1 MKIYLDSIGCRLN
14 QGEIEKMA
22 AQFRAAGHELV
33 GSDFDADLV
42 VINTCAVTGEAA
54 SDSRGKVRH
63 AARASVEQIVVTGC
77 WATLD
82 PQAAAALPGVMRVV
96 DNEHKDHLVSNLFD
110 LPQDFDLEPLARE
123 PLPGV
128 HQRTRAFIKVQ
139 DGCDNHCTYCVT
151 RLVRGQARS
160 VPMPEVIRDIQMA
173 LRGGVKEIVL
183 TGVHLGSWGHEMQPG
198 QHLRQLVQA
207 VLKETSVERVRLSSL
222 EPWDLDDDFFE
233 LWQDER
239 LCRHLHLPL
248 QSGSEATLRRMGR
261 NVTPAAFRHIAA
273 MARQASPD
281 IAITTDMIVGFPGET
296 EQEFAESLAFAREME
311 FSGGHVF
318 TFSARPGT
326 AAARYPNPVH
336 PKIARER
343 SAQLRGMF
351 LEAVKHYHARFL
363 GQQTQVLW
371 EAADQFGPDG
381 WRLSGLTDNYI
392 RVHTTSKLQLWNQI
406 TPVHLSA
413 LSADGMTGE
422 LV

>member
-33 GSDFDADLV
+33 GKDSEADLV

-63 AARASVEQIVVTGC
+63 AARSGVEQIVVTGC

-96 DNEHKDHLVSNLFD
+96 DNERKDHLVSELFD

-139 DGCDNHCTYCVT
+139 DGCNNHCTYCVT

-160 VPMPEVIRDIQMA
+160 VAGPEVIRDIQMA

-183 TGVHLGSWGHEMQPG
+183 TGVHLGSWGHDLQPG
-198 QHLRQLVQA
+198 LHLRQLVQA
-207 VLKETSVERVRLSSL
+207 VLKETNVERVRLSSL

-261 NVTPAAFRHIAA
+261 NVTPASFRHIVE
-273 MARQASPD
+273 MARQVSPD
-281 IAITTDMIVGFPGET
+281 IALTTDMIVGFPGET
-296 EQEFAESLAFAREME
+296 EQEFAESLAFAREIG

-318 TFSARPGT
+318 SYSARPDT
-326 AAARYPNPVH
+326 PAARYPNPVH

-343 SAQLRGMF
+343 SARLHGMF
-351 LEAVKHYHARFL
+351 AEASKNYHARFL
-363 GQQTQVLW
+363 GCQARVLW
-371 EAADQFGPDG
+371 EAADQYGPEG
-381 WRLSGLTDNYI
+381 WRVSGLTDNYI
-392 RVHTTSKLQLWNQI
+392 RVHATSKLQLWNQI
-406 TPVHLSA
+406 SPVRLSG